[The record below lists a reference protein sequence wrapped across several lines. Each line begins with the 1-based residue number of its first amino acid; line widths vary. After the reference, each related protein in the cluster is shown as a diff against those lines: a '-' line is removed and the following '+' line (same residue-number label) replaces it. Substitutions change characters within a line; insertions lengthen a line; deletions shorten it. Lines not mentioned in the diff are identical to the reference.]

1 MRIAVHDYAGHPFQF
16 ELSRQLAREGHVV
29 RHFYFA
35 GDAGP
40 KGDASVRAD
49 DAAGFSVD
57 AIDLDGAY
65 SKEKLFQRRA
75 MDIRYGRE
83 AGARIAA
90 FQPDVVISG
99 NTPVEAQEPLMRAA
113 QAAGAAF
120 VFWMQDF
127 YSLAVKRI
135 LGRKWFGAGAAVA
148 AWYEHLEAGQLRR
161 SDAIVLISD
170 DFLSGLAELKVRNA
184 ELEIIPN
191 WGALDSLPVRPRAN
205 NWSAAQGLE
214 GRFNF
219 LYSGTLG
226 LKHDP
231 LVLTAL
237 ADAFATDP
245 TVVVTVVA
253 AGQGADMLRAE
264 LAANPRPNMSL
275 LPLQPMEVLPEVL
288 GSADVVIALL
298 EEDAGRFS
306 VPSKVLSYLCAHRP
320 IILSAPRENLAARI
334 LADAGA
340 GVVVEAGDAKGL
352 IAAARRLHDD
362 GELRTA
368 MGISGRTYAET
379 NFDVT
384 AVAARFQNVF
394 QRAIERRK
402 GRP

>member
-16 ELSRQLAREGHVV
+16 ELSRQLAREGHEV

-40 KGDASVRAD
+40 KGDAKVRAD
-49 DAAGFSVD
+49 DAPGFSVD
-57 AIDLDGAY
+57 PIDLDGAY
-65 SKEKLFQRRA
+65 SKDKLFQRRA

-90 FQPDVVISG
+90 FRPDVVISG

-113 QAAGAAF
+113 QGAGAAF

-170 DFLSGLAELKVRNA
+170 DFLSGLAELKVRDA
-184 ELEIIPN
+184 DLEIIPN

-205 NWSAAQGLE
+205 SWSAAQGLE
-214 GRFNF
+214 GKFNF

-264 LAANPRPNMSL
+264 LEARPRPNMSL

-340 GVVVEAGDAKGL
+340 GVVVEAGDATGL
-352 IAAARRLHDD
+352 VAAARRLHDD
-362 GELRTA
+362 DELRTA

-384 AVAARFQNVF
+384 AVAARFQAVF